1 MALIIQ
7 ITSHCFTKFMMLILF
22 SVVFYILLFFKI
34 TLEVKPCSNDHDS

>member
-22 SVVFYILLFFKI
+22 SVVFYILLFIFMY
-34 TLEVKPCSNDHDS
+34 VNDGRTR

>member
-22 SVVFYILLFFKI
+22 SIVFYILLFIKI
-34 TLEVKPCSNDHDS
+34 TLEVKPCSNGNDS